1 MSLCGCVSQVKA
13 EQNELKNAISKGKVE
28 NLKAVTLFLSLNLVD
43 LLVLSYEFCLTAALP
58 AGGITA
64 EKLFNMMKD
73 QTIAIIVMDARSHR
87 DFEESH
93 IQVPAQTCIS
103 VPEEAISPGWE
114 AKLQTWLKFV
124 LTHHVWFIIK

>member
-13 EQNELKNAISKGKVE
+13 EQNELKNATSKGKVV

-43 LLVLSYEFCLTAALP
+43 SLVLSYEFCLTGALP

-103 VPEEAISPGWE
+103 VPEEAISPG
-114 AKLQTWLKFV
+114 
-124 LTHHVWFIIK
+124 

>member
-13 EQNELKNAISKGKVE
+13 EQNELKNATSKGKVE
-28 NLKAVTLFLSLNLVD
+28 NLKADTLFLSLNLVD

-103 VPEEAISPGWE
+103 VPEEAISPG
-114 AKLQTWLKFV
+114 
-124 LTHHVWFIIK
+124 